1 MVSVAS
7 RVSDSHRRQTAIFD
21 LLVVV
26 LISLILVT
34 AKDKLNAILLEIP
47 FPLILILL
55 RTTCWLVEEKYRL
68 SRTQESKC

>member
-1 MVSVAS
+1 MFVETSLVSVAS
-7 RVSDSHRRQTAIFD
+7 RVSDSHRRQTTIFD

-47 FPLILILL
+47 FP
-55 RTTCWLVEEKYRL
+55 
-68 SRTQESKC
+68 